1 MERVETDIPV
11 VAATFGPLLA
21 ARERIVVLEGSARSG
36 KTWAILQVLI
46 CRALEKPRRIFA
58 GRHDGTTCDT
68 SVIPDF
74 QDVMRQMQVWD
85 DARWNKQR
93 KRYEFGNG
101 SVWEFG
107 GTKDAQKVH
116 GRRQDIAWLNEAM
129 EIPEDTYSQLAIR
142 TSEQIILDFNPSFS
156 QHWVFSRV
164 LTQAAS
170 EVRHIHSTYRDNPF
184 LSRAQVEEIE
194 KLEPTVENKARGTAD
209 PWKWQV
215 YGLGQRGRPEGAIYR
230 LYELTDDWP
239 EALYCA
245 RAGYGL
251 DFGFSADPAAVV
263 ECRLH
268 NDMLWLK
275 ELVYEKGLIT
285 SRNASDARV
294 PSLEQRL
301 AEAEVDQARKV
312 YADPSRPE
320 GIRELQLAGWNVWP
334 GHKAPDSVQAG
345 IVLLKGRRLMV
356 FRGSHNLQ
364 MELENYTWDRRADG
378 TWLDRPVDA
387 FNHLLDGARYW
398 ALGELRGERIGG
410 RRAIGPRAAVVRRV
424 RR

>member
-1 MERVETDIPV
+1 MERVEVTIPV
-11 VAATFGPLLA
+11 VAATFDPLLA
-21 ARERIVVLEGSARSG
+21 ARQRVVVLEGSARSG
-36 KTWAILQVLI
+36 KTWAIIQVLI

-74 QDVMRQMQVWD
+74 QEVMQQMQVWD
-85 DARWNKQR
+85 PGRWNKQR

-107 GTKDAQKVH
+107 GTKDPQKVH
-116 GRRQDIAWLNEAM
+116 GRGQDICWLNEAM
-129 EIPEDTYSQLAIR
+129 EIPADTYTQLAIR
-142 TSEQIILDFNPSFS
+142 TPEQIILDFNPSFS

-170 EVRHIHSTYRDNPF
+170 EVLHIHSTYRDNPF

-194 KLEPTVENKARGTAD
+194 KLEPTPENRARGTAD

-215 YGLGQRGRPEGAIYR
+215 YGLGMRGRPEGAVFK

-251 DFGFSADPAAVV
+251 DFGFSADPAAVI
-263 ECRLH
+263 ECRVQ
-268 NDMLWLK
+268 NDLLYMR
-275 ELVYEKGLIT
+275 ELVYETGLLT
-285 SRNASDARV
+285 SRSVSDARV
-294 PSLEQRL
+294 PSLEQRME
-301 AEAEVDQARKV
+301 EAEVDRARKV
-312 YADPSRPE
+312 YADSARPE
-320 GIRELQLAGWNVWP
+320 GIRELQLAGYNVWP

-345 IVLLKGRRLMV
+345 ISLLQGRRLMV

-364 MELENYTWDRRADG
+364 IELENYTWDRRADG
-378 TWLDRPVDA
+378 TWLDRPVDR

-398 ALGELRGERIGG
+398 ALGELRGDRPGG
-410 RRAIGPRAAVVRRV
+410 SRRTQPRTALTRRV
-424 RR
+424 RA